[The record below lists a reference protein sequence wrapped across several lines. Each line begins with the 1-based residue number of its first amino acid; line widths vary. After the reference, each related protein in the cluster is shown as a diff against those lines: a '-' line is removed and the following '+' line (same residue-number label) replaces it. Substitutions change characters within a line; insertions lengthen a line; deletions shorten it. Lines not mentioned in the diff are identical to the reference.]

1 MKTPYLWS
9 TSVLGGGERSATHL
23 VSVTTAEAD
32 ILVCPFG
39 RRLVGSQR
47 WSGHGDGRE
56 KVSNS
61 DYSALNGTVSLD
73 VLSLFL
79 TIFLLDL

>member
-1 MKTPYLWS
+1 MSGQLHSSSALQPQKQTLL
-9 TSVLGGGERSATHL
+9 SV
-23 VSVTTAEAD
+23 
-32 ILVCPFG
+32 PFD
-39 RRLVGSQR
+39 RRQVGSQR

-56 KVSNS
+56 KASNP
-61 DYSALNGTVSLD
+61 DYSALNGTVSLP